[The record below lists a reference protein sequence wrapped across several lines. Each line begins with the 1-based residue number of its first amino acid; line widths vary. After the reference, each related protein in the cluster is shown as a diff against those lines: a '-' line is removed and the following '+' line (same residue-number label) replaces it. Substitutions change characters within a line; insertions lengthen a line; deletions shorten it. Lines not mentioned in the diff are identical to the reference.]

1 MRNRRDIRTK
11 KEVKSRK
18 FYIITAILIISIIL
32 LSITRYLENVQ
43 NKEKS
48 RKQREELLKQT
59 QSIFSELD
67 KTIENTNN
75 EIDKVVNISA
85 VGDILCNEELLK
97 DAKKDENYDFS
108 NMFSEVAKYTKES
121 DMAIGT
127 FESNIVDG
135 ENYSGIGK
143 YNSPNEFL
151 KAIKN
156 TGINILSV
164 SHNHS
169 LDYGVAGLN
178 ETVEKIHNEEISVTG
193 IKNNTENENS
203 IFTGNI
209 KEINGL

>member
-48 RKQREELLKQT
+48 RKQREELLEQT

-85 VGDILCNEELLK
+85 VGDILVQRR
-97 DAKKDENYDFS
+97 A
-108 NMFSEVAKYTKES
+108 T
-121 DMAIGT
+121 
-127 FESNIVDG
+127 
-135 ENYSGIGK
+135 
-143 YNSPNEFL
+143 
-151 KAIKN
+151 
-156 TGINILSV
+156 
-164 SHNHS
+164 
-169 LDYGVAGLN
+169 
-178 ETVEKIHNEEISVTG
+178 
-193 IKNNTENENS
+193 
-203 IFTGNI
+203 
-209 KEINGL
+209 